1 MRDDD
6 LEISKGRIIPGH
18 ALEVRTA
25 RASGPGGQNVNKT
38 ESKVQVYL
46 DVSAITWLSAPAR
59 IRLLAMAGKSIDTDG
74 RPYVVSQ
81 ENRDQLRNVAEAR
94 QKLVALV
101 ERALIVP
108 KKRVATKPT
117 RGSKERRLGEK
128 KRRSET
134 KVSRGRV
141 NSD

>member
-1 MRDDD
+1 
-6 LEISKGRIIPGH
+6 
-18 ALEVRTA
+18 
-25 RASGPGGQNVNKT
+25 
-38 ESKVQVYL
+38 
-46 DVSAITWLSAPAR
+46 
-59 IRLLAMAGKSIDTDG
+59 MAGKSIDTDG